1 MAMGKQELVLFF
13 KVAAEKAKKN
23 IKEVGDGLKKV
34 GTGGKTA
41 QKGLNFMS
49 GGLKKVGLAIKA
61 AGIGLLIGV
70 LSQLTGLFS
79 QNQKTSDTFA
89 RIMLK
94 LKPIFDALGKAIE
107 IVAGFLEGLIDIV
120 SNVIGA
126 LFGFSGAS
134 NDAANALV
142 EQRNKVKLLTA
153 ELALLQ
159 LEYQREAEIMRQIRD
174 DESKS
179 IEERIQANFELGK
192 VLAEQLEEEKRLAN
206 ESLRLAEMELAMNK
220 DNIDLQTAL
229 IDAKTK
235 MAEIEERI
243 TGQRSEQL
251 TNLNSLERE
260 RDAQAKE
267 AAARREEQLKKEAE
281 MLQELIDKQNEDIV
295 VKKEAYRTI
304 NEQFDN
310 AEEANKEQIRL
321 LEKKKKEELA
331 NLKISKNSADQNI
344 QLKQDEL
351 ANFEES
357 NQQLIQS
364 NQDKADNFEKVA
376 QEELKRMGFNQV
388 DYIKTQEDLITFQD
402 NVNKYITKELGKV
415 EEEFGYTAQEMAD
428 SWSPAMILAGSQAL
442 TWAENI
448 QEKSSQAIT
457 NIERL
462 TRTSGEEIIAIT
474 DDQIAHTQS
483 SLDASLVITD
493 NYESTRAGI
502 IAKYDQEIQDTKESL
517 GETNEQLQEQAD
529 EKLFLH
535 FETTQQKE
543 IRLAKLKYSELLGA
557 AEGNAEMTQ
566 RVKDDEV
573 RALEEIEQKYIDA
586 QKVDKTELDNFLK
599 VEAKNNREK
608 EIMALEEHLAKV
620 LAIEGLS
627 DEDRLLAEE
636 EFNRR
641 KGEINSQHDE
651 EEIEKGREKQ
661 RELEDMAL
669 QGVNLAV
676 KIAGESARKE
686 LSILDKKFENE
697 EISEEQY
704 IKQKNAIE
712 QKQAKKERNAALLQ
726 IGVDTARGIS
736 AAVKAGSGV
745 PFPGNIAAI
754 GSGILAVLSGIGA
767 AKAAMNDY
775 SEAGQ
780 EVFTEDEGGTDDRD
794 TASEGGVPQITF
806 GAAGSEQ
813 APVQAYVVETDISN
827 AQALQSELDLQSS
840 L

>member
-1 MAMGKQELVLFF
+1 MAMGKNIMELLFRV
-13 KVAAEKAKKN
+13 KADGAKKD
-23 IKEVGDGLKKV
+23 IKQVGDGLKKV
-34 GTGGKTA
+34 GTGGKVA
-41 QKGLNFMS
+41 QKGLNFM
-49 GGLKKVGLAIKA
+49 GNGLKKVGLAIKA

-107 IVAGFLEGLIDIV
+107 FVAGLLEGMIDIV
-120 SNVIGA
+120 SSVVGA
-126 LFGFSGAS
+126 LFGFSGAA
-134 NDAANALV
+134 NDAANSLV

-153 ELALLQ
+153 ELAMLQ

-179 IEERIQANFELGK
+179 IDERIQANFELGK
-192 VLAEQLEEEKRLAN
+192 VLAEQLEEEKRLAM

-260 RDAQAKE
+260 REAQAKE
-267 AAARREEQLKKEAE
+267 AAARRQEQLKKEAE

-321 LEKKKKEELA
+321 LEEKKKKELE

-344 QLKQDEL
+344 KIKTEELK
-351 ANFEES
+351 NFEES
-357 NQQLIQS
+357 NEQLIKS
-364 NQDKADNFEKVA
+364 NQEKADNFAKVA
-376 QEELKRMGFNQV
+376 QEELTRQGFKDV
-388 DYIKTQEDLITFQD
+388 EWVKSQEDLMQFQK
-402 NVNKYITKELGKV
+402 NVNSWVAKQNEIAKRD
-415 EEEFGYTAQEMAD
+415 FGMNVQEMAN
-428 SWSPAMILAGSQAL
+428 SWDPLTNLAGKNTLAIIENTQDAVSSAL
-442 TWAENI
+442 N
-448 QEKSSQAIT
+448 

-462 TRTSGEEIIAIT
+462 TASTGEEIIAIT
-474 DDQIAHTQS
+474 DEQITHTQE
-483 SLDASLVITD
+483 SLDASLTVTE
-493 NYESTRAGI
+493 NYESERAAI
-502 IAKYDQEIQDTKESL
+502 IDKYDQEIKDTKDSL
-517 GETNEQLQEQAD
+517 GETTAQLQAQAD

-535 FETTQQKE
+535 FETQQQKE
-543 IRLAKLKYSELLGA
+543 IRLAKEKYAELYGA

-566 RVKDDEV
+566 RLKDDEV
-573 RALEEIEQKYIDA
+573 RALEEINKKYNKEVI
-586 QKVDKTELDNFLK
+586 VDKTELDNFLK
-599 VEAKNNREK
+599 VEATNARQK
-608 EIMALEEHLAKV
+608 ELDDLTAHLDKV

-627 DEDRLLAEE
+627 DEERILAQE
-636 EFNRR
+636 EFI
-641 KGEINSQHDE
+641 KKSDEINANHDALE
-651 EEIEKGREKQ
+651 LEKKKNKQ

-669 QGVNLAV
+669 QGMNTIV
-676 KIAGESARKE
+676 KISGESAKKE
-686 LSILDKKFENE
+686 INELEKKFKRG
-697 EISEEQY
+697 EISEKEY
-704 IKQKNAIE
+704 NKQKNAIE
-712 QKQAKKERNAALLQ
+712 KKQAKKEKMAALVQ

-736 AAVKAGSGV
+736 AAITAGAGV
-745 PFPGNIAAI
+745 PFPGNLAAI
-754 GSGILAVLSGIGA
+754 ASGVLSVLSGIAA
-767 AKAAMNDY
+767 AKAAMNDT
-775 SEAGQ
+775 SG
-780 EVFTEDEGGTDDRD
+780 VDSVDTSGDGGDDD
-794 TASEGGVPQITF
+794 TAEGAVPQITF

-827 AQALQSELDLQSS
+827 AQALQSELDLQAS